1 MTTTLLIHLYY
12 PDSISEIMGYLGELD
27 RKENRFIFNVPL
39 RDYSIHKKINEKIR
53 ESFPE
58 ALILNTSNRG
68 KDIGGKLAMLNAYL
82 NQDVKSDYLVFLHD
96 KKSELT
102 YTINFKKID
111 SEIWKKEL
119 FSIIHPDNRNRVKK
133 LFADTSTGMITHESH
148 IYTESQHGDYVI
160 FGNNMLNI
168 EELCERFHLKNR
180 AEKKTDF
187 AGGTMFWVRS
197 AIYEDFFS
205 AHPPLEIRAML
216 EKGNFTDRYSGTYS
230 HAMERIFSWIVT
242 SKGYQIKG
250 I

>member
-12 PDSISEIMGYLGELD
+12 PDSVGEIMGYLGELD
-27 RKENRFIFNVPL
+27 KKENRFIFNVPI
-39 RDYSIHKKINEKIR
+39 RDFHVHQKISEMILA
-53 ESFPE
+53 SFPE
-58 ALILNTSNRG
+58 AIILNTSNRG
-68 KDIGGKLAMLNAYL
+68 KDIGGKLAMLNFYL
-82 NQDVKSDYLVFLHD
+82 NQEEKTDYLVFLHD

-119 FSIIHPDNRNRVKK
+119 FSIIHPENMNRIRK
-133 LFADTSTGMITHESH
+133 LFADPATGMVTHESH
-148 IYTESQHGDYVI
+148 IYTSSQHSDYVI
-160 FGNNMLNI
+160 FGNNMLNLS
-168 EELCERFHLKNR
+168 ELCDKFHLKNIS
-180 AEKKTDF
+180 EKKTDF

-197 AIYEDFFS
+197 KIYEDFFNT
-205 AHPPLEIRAML
+205 HPPLEIRAML

-242 SKGYQIKG
+242 AQGYQIKG